1 LGKLPPDQ
9 NESRNTDMPSAINVT
24 CMQTPQCSLLA
35 YAQHLNEVGF
45 SGHILPGKRIGV
57 G

>member
-24 CMQTPQCSLLA
+24 SMQTPQCSLLA